1 MWILK
6 FDKRSNYEKQGFRNL
21 HCGTKLSHIQ
31 AREIIMKLIITSMK
45 SIIYS
50 FSNKSNEKTFL
61 QYFPVILKRIFRL
74 TGNLEDMFL
83 QHDMDSEVISTFK
96 FSITHWSVTRQLR
109 VAFGRDIFL
118 VLDVWCHPCWTCL
131 RFIVFLLNNTFYDI
145 SAISHLKRRIRG
157 NS

>member
-45 SIIYS
+45 SILYS

-74 TGNLEDMFL
+74 TGKPWRYVFTTRHGQWSYQHFQILNHTLECNPPAKGCIWKIY
-83 QHDMDSEVISTFK
+83 ISGT
-96 FSITHWSVTRQLR
+96 
-109 VAFGRDIFL
+109 
-118 VLDVWCHPCWTCL
+118 WCL
-131 RFIVFLLNNTFYDI
+131 MSSLLNL
-145 SAISHLKRRIRG
+145 S
-157 NS
+157 